1 MCPHDLLYTNCS
13 KRVPIC
19 VFAED
24 LPPGP
29 DNHSDDKV
37 ADLVDSAKMPA
48 VSADGRTEDLPKA
61 ASESVGTSFMDA
73 HGKRI
78 ANRRENGCSALI

>member
-61 ASESVGTSFMDA
+61 ASESVGTSSWM
-73 HGKRI
+73 RT
-78 ANRRENGCSALI
+78 ANGLPTDVRTVVLL